1 MSDRG
6 KRSVLCGQGVPSRCK
21 CSTTALWSFV
31 DNFTPAIRASRAPSL
46 REGRPSYS
54 STVRLCRML
63 VYNPFF
69 TSNTLLP
76 FPRTTASLARALTVA
91 PRARRDPRSTRPSRP
106 HAAFASLIRCDHIA
120 SVGGAR
126 PPLRSSPRAEA
137 SRLGFIDASCSLL
150 AAPSLFPS
158 FSLPPCGLTSWVSI
172 PFTYHSHLATIAN
185 LDSSRHHRLLQL
197 HISLTGA

>member
-1 MSDRG
+1 MG
-6 KRSVLCGQGVPSRCK
+6 
-21 CSTTALWSFV
+21 
-31 DNFTPAIRASRAPSL
+31 RASPAGANAPPPRCGPLWTTLPPQSARRA
-46 REGRPSYS
+46 RRVF
-54 STVRLCRML
+54 VRGGH
-63 VYNPFF
+63 
-69 TSNTLLP
+69 
-76 FPRTTASLARALTVA
+76 LTVA
-91 PRARRDPRSTRPSRP
+91 LSVCVECSCIIHFSLQILCWPFLAHNSVARTRTDRCSPPSPRPTHHSPEPPPRRIRLADKVRPYCIGWRRSP
-106 HAAFASLIRCDHIA
+106 
-120 SVGGAR
+120 

-197 HISLTGA
+197 HISLTTGA